1 MKAWKRIA
9 AVLGMALGAGAVWLA
24 ASLHRT
30 FSSAPSFFQ
39 WGGWKD
45 YAFLVTLAVLG
56 IDVVV
61 VAYCFGFRCG
71 SEPGASS
78 NYGPTAAG
86 DNSGIPKVPPA
97 ER

>member
-1 MKAWKRIA
+1 
-9 AVLGMALGAGAVWLA
+9 
-24 ASLHRT
+24 
-30 FSSAPSFFQ
+30 
-39 WGGWKD
+39 
-45 YAFLVTLAVLG
+45 VLG

-61 VAYCFGFRCG
+61 VAYCFGFCCG